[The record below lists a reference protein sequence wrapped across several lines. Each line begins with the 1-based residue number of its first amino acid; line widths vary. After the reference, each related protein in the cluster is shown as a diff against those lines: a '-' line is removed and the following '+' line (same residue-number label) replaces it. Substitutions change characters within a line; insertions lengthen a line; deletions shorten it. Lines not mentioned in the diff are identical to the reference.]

1 MLPFSVF
8 DACAT
13 TRLCFRYDLLKQTK
27 KKKKHTHTRKSK
39 THLPKDEKTKRN
51 SARRSQKKKKQLSA
65 VGSKKTVTTIP
76 SSYNRSQVQLGTVKK
91 EKKRDTSERKKGGRG
106 TEANHNKQTNRK
118 RKREVDMTHMT
129 TLTFPFG
136 LCRAYL

>member
-27 KKKKHTHTRKSK
+27 KKHILGRVKHTSQ
-39 THLPKDEKTKRN
+39 KTKK
-51 SARRSQKKKKQLSA
+51 QKETVLEEVKKKKKQLSA